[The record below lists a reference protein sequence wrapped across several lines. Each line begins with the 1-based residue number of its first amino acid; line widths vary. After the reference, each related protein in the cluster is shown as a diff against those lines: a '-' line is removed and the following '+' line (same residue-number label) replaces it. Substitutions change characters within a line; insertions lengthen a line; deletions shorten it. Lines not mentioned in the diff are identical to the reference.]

1 MKISITLIALLSVL
15 FISGCSGTYQA
26 YYNTL
31 KLVFAEFPNSQLSL
45 TDVEQS
51 KIDLIA
57 VKRGDRPQIVMALAY
72 LEDGQ
77 HKWISADKA
86 MLIMQQDR
94 IIKTVGLDKDLL
106 YLSNTLNDPLKQLP
120 EHSNATWLR
129 AADWSGD
136 EYGHTIESKFVH
148 SGTEKVTALGK
159 SIDTM
164 KYIENVHYTVPS
176 RFIMLNRAWKN
187 IYWLDKTT
195 NTLVRSIQTLGPKA
209 EAIETV
215 YLSRI
220 ARLGQLENAHHE

>member
-77 HKWISADKA
+77 HKWVSADNA
-86 MLIMQQDR
+86 MLIPS
-94 IIKTVGLDKDLL
+94 
-106 YLSNTLNDPLKQLP
+106 LS
-120 EHSNATWLR
+120 
-129 AADWSGD
+129 
-136 EYGHTIESKFVH
+136 
-148 SGTEKVTALGK
+148 
-159 SIDTM
+159 
-164 KYIENVHYTVPS
+164 
-176 RFIMLNRAWKN
+176 
-187 IYWLDKTT
+187 
-195 NTLVRSIQTLGPKA
+195 
-209 EAIETV
+209 
-215 YLSRI
+215 
-220 ARLGQLENAHHE
+220 